1 MGLLDDEEMLRS
13 RMIATPRNQL
23 LGLLSDFVAQ
33 SYDPRR
39 TQQMQGMANL
49 FSAPAISETLNR
61 LSYGEPLT
69 TGAGGIGGTTRIRPE
84 ALEAGMMLAPMVGPA
99 ARLTKGLPVGMSIKD
114 VSYRGSHLA
123 PNAANYGATIDDLG
137 KIMPED
143 VYSSKGISLYGS
155 GDRRVDSEWFAAAY
169 KAKGNP
175 DKMIEIF
182 RAVPK
187 GVKNINEGD
196 FVTTSRTYAKNHG
209 EAALGGDYDIVS
221 MKVKANTLS
230 SEGYPYEFGYNTNA
244 ANVSGGLLDVGRQAP
259 QAEALRLAQQRAAL
273 PVEQGGLGLSA
284 GNTPAQRSK
293 AMGFDVDAYHG
304 SDSDILALDK
314 ALLGQ
319 NTNAPS
325 AKKAFFSAGNP
336 RTTYAYLDEGF
347 TGTDATMISEYGK
360 TFSQI
365 DNQLREISKKTGQSI
380 IDLRNNFFDGP
391 SPTQLRLDDINKTLA
406 PLTQPRRVGLKR
418 VMPPPLDEKQQVL
431 VNKLT
436 NEKEEIL
443 AMRQVASTRNMSAGD
458 AIDDTVAYIPPDY
471 KNAGA
476 NIMPLRLNV
485 KNAKEYDDMGLGYRA
500 DSYSNRI
507 DDALSQGF
515 DSAIIRNTRD
525 GYQPLDDIYAIT
537 NPDNIRSRFAAFDP
551 FRRNA
556 AIAAAMGVAAPNL
569 LAKPVNGLLDDED
582 DDEERR
588 RLSGLLGP

>member
-1 MGLLDDEEMLRS
+1 MADLSLTARNPSQDFIR
-13 RMIATPRNQL
+13 ATPRNPV
-23 LGLLSDFVAQ
+23 LGFLSDIVGS
-33 SYDPRR
+33 SYSPQR
-39 TQQMQGMANL
+39 TQQMQGMAN
-49 FSAPAISETLNR
+49 FFGAPAISQTLDR
-61 LSYGEPLT
+61 ISFGEPLT
-69 TGAGGIGGTTRIRPE
+69 TGAGGLGGTTRIRPE
-84 ALEAGMMLAPMVGPA
+84 ALEAGMTVAPFMGLT
-99 ARLTKGLPVGMSIKD
+99 ARLTKGLPVGMGIKD
-114 VSYRGSHLA
+114 VGKLDALTGLPLNTDGTVTLFHHTNKSAAEQIAKTGMLKSAGESSVYLTTRKMTDTGYGDVAVPVKVKPSLLNLDDEFPNGRLDFSIDTGKPKGSISV
-123 PNAANYGATIDDLG
+123 TID
-137 KIMPED
+137 KQAP
-143 VYSSKGISLYGS
+143 
-155 GDRRVDSEWFAAAY
+155 
-169 KAKGNP
+169 
-175 DKMIEIF
+175 
-182 RAVPK
+182 
-187 GVKNINEGD
+187 
-196 FVTTSRTYAKNHG
+196 
-209 EAALGGDYDIVS
+209 
-221 MKVKANTLS
+221 
-230 SEGYPYEFGYNTNA
+230 
-244 ANVSGGLLDVGRQAP
+244 QAP

-273 PVEQGGLGLSA
+273 PLEQGGLGLPA
-284 GNTPAQRSK
+284 GNTAMDRAK

-304 SDSDILALDK
+304 SDSDILTLDK

-380 IDLRNNFFDGP
+380 TDLRNNFFDGP
-391 SPTQLRLDDINKTLA
+391 SPTQLRLDEINKTLA
-406 PLTQPRRVGLKR
+406 PLTQSRQVGLR
-418 VMPPPLDEKQQVL
+418 RIMPPPLDEKQQIL

-443 AMRQVASTRNMSAGD
+443 AMRQVASTRSMSAGD

-485 KNAKEYDDMGLGYRA
+485 KNAKEYDDMGRGYRA

-569 LAKPVNGLLDDED
+569 LAAEQTSGPKKTWDAYAAQKAKMLED
-582 DDEERR
+582 MGRDPKSIWQETGTWRGTDGQLRQEIM
-588 RLSGLLGP
+588 P